1 MRNLKISY
9 YQGFKY
15 GNCALLAIAYAFGL
29 KLELIYHI
37 CNSHKIPHKRGMTDI
52 NIHKL
57 INILLNFSQFTIKK
71 DIVSNKLSFREIY
84 LKLPKNKIYIFAI
97 KDHLF
102 TVKNGIIADSYL
114 YKYSEKIKFQP
125 IYYYYTLQEN
135 LIFTKKIIL

>member
-1 MRNLKISY
+1 MVNLKISY
-9 YQGFKY
+9 YPGFKY

-29 KLELIYHI
+29 KLELLYHT
-37 CNSHKIPHKRGMTDI
+37 CNSHKIPYKRGMTDI

-57 INILLNFSQFTIKK
+57 INILLNFSQFTVKK
-71 DIVSNKLSFREIY
+71 DIVSNKLIFREIY